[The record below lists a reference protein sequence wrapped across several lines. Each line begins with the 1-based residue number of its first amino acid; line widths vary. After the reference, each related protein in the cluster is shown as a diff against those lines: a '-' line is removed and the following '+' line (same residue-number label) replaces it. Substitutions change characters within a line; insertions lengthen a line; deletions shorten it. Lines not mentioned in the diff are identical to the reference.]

1 MGSGKPRTT
10 GSRSMVETQPSAPV
24 ESSEGEAAGS
34 IKLEKARRSAE
45 EQRASFNRRC
55 PAIAVIATAR
65 SPALKMTPNTPA
77 KLTLYR
83 GFPVRACFGW
93 SPFVNKLEA
102 RLRLGGVKYELGQ
115 GNPRA
120 APRGKIPY
128 IAVDG
133 RSELFG
139 DSTLITRDFIE
150 EGYLAD
156 LNASLTPVQRAQ
168 DLAIRALLEDKLYF
182 YQVREKWEDHYY
194 TMRDGVLGTI
204 PYPARLLVGLLAF
217 RASMSALHGQG
228 TLRYTKEEVAA
239 LRLEVWEAVNAL
251 LAESRSKAAT
261 RSNTPFWALGTKDP
275 TEADPVIFGF
285 ITATL
290 VCPASTESQKD
301 VRRFPV
307 VMEYAKRIHVQ
318 YFSDYELWDDG
329 FIPPSPASAAFHLL
343 FNPIMPQSAGLTPP
357 GLASF
362 LRSLSTESVDH
373 SVDSFAALL
382 RRQQIRGSKACALAT
397 ASLLR
402 RVVSHTRTSDSAK
415 LLTRVREVGR
425 VLIAAAPKELAIGNI
440 VRRVLGL
447 IRDESGDSRD
457 PRSLAGSATPPV
469 NGTPSTQA
477 STRPVTSMYSIL
489 SHPTMPASHPSS
501 PLSSGTQTPNQAA
514 SSDLRAEILAGI
526 GEIIDELDQSDE
538 QIANYAL
545 ELISPQEVVL
555 THGASP
561 VVQRFL
567 LKAAAKRKFTVIQAE
582 AYPNQ
587 HRRTHAQVTGNSE
600 LSADGD
606 DEASSSAA
614 GLGIDAFQKPL
625 IALGINLILVPD
637 SAIFAL
643 MSRVSKVVLA
653 AHSVLSNGAFVATA
667 GAAPIAKAAHYHR
680 IPVLV
685 LAATYTLSPQYPF
698 QKGEALVEYA
708 DAEKVVPVQ
717 DGALRKGATVVNLL
731 REVVPPTDVDLF
743 VSNLGGVASDGVARL
758 VRDQYWD
765 EDLVL

>member
-1 MGSGKPRTT
+1 MT
-10 GSRSMVETQPSAPV
+10 
-24 ESSEGEAAGS
+24 
-34 IKLEKARRSAE
+34 
-45 EQRASFNRRC
+45 
-55 PAIAVIATAR
+55 
-65 SPALKMTPNTPA
+65 LKTPP

-83 GFPVRACFGW
+83 GFPVHPRLGW

-102 RLRLGGVKYELGQ
+102 RLRLGGVKYELGE

-133 RSELFG
+133 RSELLG
-139 DSTLITRDFIE
+139 DSTLITRDFVE
-150 EGYLAD
+150 EGYFAD
-156 LNASLTPVQRAQ
+156 LNAHLTPAQRAQ

-182 YQVREKWEDHYY
+182 YQVREKWEDNYY
-194 TMRDGVLGTI
+194 TMREGVLGTI
-204 PYPARLLVGLLAF
+204 PYPVRLLVGSLAF
-217 RASMSALHGQG
+217 RSVMSALYGQG
-228 TLRYTKEEVAA
+228 TLRYTKEEITAF
-239 LRLEVWEAVNAL
+239 RLEIWEAINAL
-251 LAESRSKAAT
+251 LAESHSKADT
-261 RSNTPFWALGTKDP
+261 RGNAPFWLFGSQDP
-275 TEADPVIFGF
+275 SEADPALFGA
-285 ITATL
+285 ISATL
-290 VCPASTESQKD
+290 VCPASAESQQE
-301 VRRFPV
+301 VRKFPV
-307 VMEYAKRIHVQ
+307 LTEYAKRIHAQ

-329 FIPPSPASAAFHLL
+329 SVPPTPASSAFHLFL
-343 FNPIMPQSAGLTPP
+343 KPLMSQSAGLTPP

-362 LRSLSTESVDH
+362 LRSLSTESVDQ

-402 RVVSHTRTSDSAK
+402 RVVSHTRTADSAK
-415 LLTRVREVGR
+415 LLARVREVGR

-457 PRSLAGSATPPV
+457 PGSLAGTTTPPPV
-469 NGTPSTQA
+469 NGTTSAQA

-501 PLSSGTQTPNQAA
+501 PISSGTHTPNPAA

-545 ELISPQEVVL
+545 DLISPQEVVL

-587 HRRTHAQVTGNSE
+587 HRRTHALVTGNPA
-600 LSADGD
+600 LSTDGD
-606 DEASSSAA
+606 DDTLSSAA
-614 GLGIDAFQKPL
+614 TLGIDAFQKPL
-625 IALGINLILVPD
+625 IAAGINLILVPD

-653 AHSVLSNGAFVATA
+653 AHSVLSNGAFVAAA
-667 GAAPIAKAAHYHR
+667 GAGPIAKAAHYHR
-680 IPVLV
+680 VPVLV

-698 QKGEALVEYA
+698 QNGEALVEYA
-708 DAEKVVPVQ
+708 DAEKVVPLQ
-717 DGALRKGATVVNLL
+717 DGALHKGATVVNLL